1 MRLMVGIQPAAIVF
15 LKLLVG
21 FLRSQS
27 VEGILNH
34 TCLVG
39 IGSIDAL
46 DGGIGRESLALT
58 FLAVLIDAN
67 YLEGE
72 VAHLHMLA

>member
-21 FLRSQS
+21 FLGGQP
-27 VEGILNH
+27 VEGILYH
-34 TCLVG
+34 ARLVG

-46 DGGIGRESLALT
+46 DGGIGRESFALT

-72 VAHLHMLA
+72 VSHLHMLA